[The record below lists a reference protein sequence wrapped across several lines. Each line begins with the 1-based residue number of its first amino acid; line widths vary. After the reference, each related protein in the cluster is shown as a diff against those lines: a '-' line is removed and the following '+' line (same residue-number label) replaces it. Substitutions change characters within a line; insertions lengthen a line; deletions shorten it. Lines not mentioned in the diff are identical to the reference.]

1 MFLICFAC
9 RRTFPPPTPPT
20 LHLLLDHTWCMYVC
34 LFVCRT
40 SDERDI
46 SVEFVFVRGFLIDD

>member
-1 MFLICFAC
+1 VVSIIIIMFLICFAC
-9 RRTFPPPTPPT
+9 RRAF
-20 LHLLLDHTWCMYVC
+20 LLDHTWCMYVC